1 MNKLTHITV
10 TAFVLFTSLGAQAA
24 SIGSW
29 QKQMLYAPSQSQLK
43 MEQRGRVMIYD
54 GLKDTEVDNAMD
66 KQFERID
73 SMMFVRTV
81 VTDKQG
87 EPLRNEA
94 TGEVVA
100 ENDGC

>member
-1 MNKLTHITV
+1 M
-10 TAFVLFTSLGAQAA
+10 SL
-24 SIGSW
+24 
-29 QKQMLYAPSQSQLK
+29 K
-43 MEQRGRVMIYD
+43 
-54 GLKDTEVDNAMD
+54 TN
-66 KQFERID
+66 KQFIHERID

>member
-1 MNKLTHITV
+1 MV
-10 TAFVLFTSLGAQAA
+10 YYWFQ
-24 SIGSW
+24 
-29 QKQMLYAPSQSQLK
+29 
-43 MEQRGRVMIYD
+43 QRGRVMIYD

-94 TGEVVA
+94 TDEVVA